1 MPHTTERDRNAIP
14 VRGRRAVLLAL
25 AAAALSAGPAAH
37 AQDWPG
43 KPIRFVVPTPAG
55 TGPDVDIRQMAG
67 LFSGLLGQQVVVE
80 NKPGAATRIAAESV
94 IRSAADGYT
103 FLVGTP
109 SLTTMQALY
118 PKLKFDPRRELAPVC
133 LASVTAYTLT
143 VNAAVPARTVAD
155 YVKLMKA
162 DPKYAAMGT
171 LGVGSIS
178 HLTGA
183 WFGSLQGV
191 TPNFIHYSSTPPFTD
206 LVGGQYPAIFE
217 AMLPLVGHVQAGRL
231 RTLAIS
237 GRKRHPLMPEVPTFA
252 EAGLPQFE
260 PLVWIGLFAPA
271 GTPDPVV
278 RRMADACAQVAR
290 APEVVAARRNA
301 GSESLGSGP
310 QEFAAFLDSE
320 RAKWGAVIQAIGL
333 ALE

>member
-1 MPHTTERDRNAIP
+1 MPQRPTPER
-14 VRGRRAVLLAL
+14 RGRRAALLAL
-25 AAAALSAGPAAH
+25 AAAIFTFGSAAT
-37 AQDWPG
+37 AQDWPA
-43 KPIRFVVPTPAG
+43 KPIRFVVPTPPG

-67 LFSGLLGQQVVVE
+67 LFSGLLGQQVIVE
-80 NKPGAATRIAAESV
+80 NKPGAATRIAVESV
-94 IRSAADGYT
+94 IRSAPDGYT

-109 SLTTMQALY
+109 SLTTMSALY
-118 PKLKFDPRRELAPVC
+118 PKLKFDPKRELAPVC

-143 VNAAVPARTVAD
+143 INAAVPAKTVAE
-155 YVKLMKA
+155 YVTLMKS
-162 DPKYAAMGT
+162 DPKYTAMGT

-183 WFGSLQGV
+183 WFGSIEGV
-191 TPNFIHYSSTPPFTD
+191 TPNFIHYSTTPPFTD

-217 AMLPLVGHVQAGRL
+217 AMLPLMGHVQSGKL

-237 GRKRHPLMPEVPTFA
+237 GKKRHPLMPEVPTFA
-252 EAGLPQFE
+252 EAGVANFE

-271 GTPDPVV
+271 GTPEPIV

-290 APEVVAARRNA
+290 SPEVVAARRNA

-310 QEFAAFLDSE
+310 QEFAAFLDGE
-320 RAKWGAVIQAIGL
+320 RTKWGTVIQGIGL
-333 ALE
+333 TLE

>member
-1 MPHTTERDRNAIP
+1 MPLPHAPER
-14 VRGRRAVLLAL
+14 RGRRTALRAL
-25 AAAALSAGPAAH
+25 AAAALTIGSTAQG
-37 AQDWPG
+37 QDWPS
-43 KPIRFVVPTPAG
+43 KPIRFVVPTPPG

-67 LFSGLLGQQVVVE
+67 LFSGLLGQQVIVE
-80 NKPGAATRIAAESV
+80 NKPGAATRIAVESV
-94 IRSAADGYT
+94 IRSAPDGYT

-109 SLTTMQALY
+109 SLTTMSALY

-143 VNAAVPARTVAD
+143 VNAAVPAKTVAE
-155 YVKLMKA
+155 YVQLMKS

-183 WFGSLQGV
+183 WFGSLYGV
-191 TPNFIHYSSTPPFTD
+191 QPNFIHYSTTPPFTD
-206 LVGGQYPAIFE
+206 LVGGQYPVIFE
-217 AMLPLVGHVQAGRL
+217 AMLPLMAHVQNGKL

-237 GRKRHPLMPEVPTFA
+237 GNKRHPLMPDVPTFA
-252 EAGLPQFE
+252 EAGVARFE

-271 GTPDPVV
+271 GTPESIV
-278 RRMADACAQVAR
+278 RRMAGACAQVAKN
-290 APEVVAARRNA
+290 PEVVAARRNA

-310 QEFAAFLDSE
+310 EEFALFLDGE

-333 ALE
+333 TLE

>member
-1 MPHTTERDRNAIP
+1 MPQRPTPER
-14 VRGRRAVLLAL
+14 RGRRAALLAL
-25 AAAALSAGPAAH
+25 AAAIFTFGSAAT
-37 AQDWPG
+37 AQDWPS
-43 KPIRFVVPTPAG
+43 KPIRFVVPTPPG

-67 LFSGLLGQQVVVE
+67 LFSGILGQQVIVE
-80 NKPGAATRIAAESV
+80 NKPGAATRIAVESV
-94 IRSAADGYT
+94 IRSAPDGYT

-109 SLTTMQALY
+109 SLTTMSALF
-118 PKLKFDPRRELAPVC
+118 PKLKFDPKRELAPVC

-143 VNAAVPARTVAD
+143 INATVPAKTVAE
-155 YVKLMKA
+155 YLKLMKS
-162 DPKYAAMGT
+162 DPKYTAMGT

-183 WFGSLQGV
+183 WFGSIEGV
-191 TPNFIHYSSTPPFTD
+191 TPNFIHYSTTPPFTD

-217 AMLPLVGHVQAGRL
+217 AMLPLMGHVQSGKL

-237 GRKRHPLMPEVPTFA
+237 GKKRHPLMPEVPTFA
-252 EAGLPQFE
+252 EAGVANFE

-271 GTPDPVV
+271 GTPEPIV

-290 APEVVAARRNA
+290 NPEVVAARRNA

-310 QEFAAFLDSE
+310 QEFSAFLDGE
-320 RAKWGAVIQAIGL
+320 RAKWGTVIQGIGL
-333 ALE
+333 TLE

>member
-1 MPHTTERDRNAIP
+1 MPHPSAPER
-14 VRGRRAVLLAL
+14 RGRRAALLAL
-25 AAAALSAGPAAH
+25 ATAAFTFGSAAH
-37 AQDWPG
+37 AQDWPN
-43 KPIRFVVPTPAG
+43 KPIRFVVPTPPG

-67 LFSGLLGQQVVVE
+67 LFSGILGQQVIVE
-80 NKPGAATRIAAESV
+80 NKPGAATRIAVESV
-94 IRSAADGYT
+94 IRSAPDGYT

-109 SLTTMQALY
+109 SLTTMSALY
-118 PKLKFDPRRELAPVC
+118 PKLKFDPKRELAPVC

-143 VNAAVPARTVAD
+143 INAAVPAKTVAE
-155 YVKLMKA
+155 YVKLMKS
-162 DPKYAAMGT
+162 DPKYTAMGT

-183 WFGSLQGV
+183 WFGSIEGV

-217 AMLPLVGHVQAGRL
+217 AILPLMGHVQSGKL

-237 GRKRHPLMPEVPTFA
+237 GKKRHPLMPDVPTFA
-252 EAGLPQFE
+252 EAGVANFE

-271 GTPDPVV
+271 GTPEPIV
-278 RRMADACAQVAR
+278 RRLADACAQVAKT
-290 APEVVAARRNA
+290 PEVVAARRNA

-310 QEFAAFLDSE
+310 QEFGVFLDGE
-320 RAKWGAVIQAIGL
+320 RAKWGAVIQGIGL
-333 ALE
+333 TLE